1 MKTAYFLSGEPG
13 CGKTSA
19 IKLVLARVGKPAG
32 GFYTEEIRSQGVRGG
47 FRIVTLDGGSA
58 VLADTAIRGAP
69 RVGKYGVNLSNVDTV
84 AAPSIENAIR
94 ECDVVVIDE
103 IGKME
108 LFSEA
113 FRGAVLAALGSGKRV
128 LGTIMLA
135 PHPWADNVKR
145 RPEVEVV
152 ALTRANRDEVV
163 EGVAE
168 WLSSPG

>member
-1 MKTAYFLSGEPG
+1 
-13 CGKTSA
+13 
-19 IKLVLARVGKPAG
+19 
-32 GFYTEEIRSQGVRGG
+32 
-47 FRIVTLDGGSA
+47 
-58 VLADTAIRGAP
+58 
-69 RVGKYGVNLSNVDTV
+69 
-84 AAPSIENAIR
+84 
-94 ECDVVVIDE
+94 VVVIDE